1 MTKIEALK
9 TFFSTEEH
17 PVTNQEL
24 LQFKKVGPQGF
35 DELAEMTIEFL
46 SR

>member
-9 TFFSTEEH
+9 TFFSTEAQ

-24 LQFKKVGPQGF
+24 LQFKKEDPKGF

>member
-9 TFFSTEEH
+9 QFFSTEDR

-24 LQFKKVGPQGF
+24 LAFKKEDPQGF
-35 DELAEMTIEFL
+35 DELAEAVLVEL
-46 SR
+46 SK